1 MLNNLHS
8 SKKMTTFVV
17 FKFHVVLQRISL
29 VKSLKK
35 N

>member
-1 MLNNLHS
+1 MLNSLHS

-17 FKFHVVLQRISL
+17 SKLHVVLHLLSL